1 MRLSEA
7 GLEANIDY
15 WKRVADRYRAQRD
28 DALREVRS
36 LQEEL
41 YKQTGKAFDGY
52 DYLRE
57 IKRTQVKRG
66 FFAQLLFLI
75 RRKK

>member
-7 GLEANIDY
+7 GLEANLDY

-28 DALREVRS
+28 DALREVRA

-41 YKQTGKAFDGY
+41 FKQAGKAYDGY
-52 DYLRE
+52 DYLRDISRSRE
-57 IKRTQVKRG
+57 KRN
-66 FFAQLLFLI
+66 FFARALLLL
-75 RRKK
+75 RRSK

>member
-28 DALREVRS
+28 DALREVRA

-41 YKQTGKAFDGY
+41 FKQTGKAYDGY
-52 DYLRE
+52 DYLRD
-57 IKRTQVKRG
+57 IKRSREKRS
-66 FFAQLLFLI
+66 FFARALLLL
-75 RRKK
+75 RRSK

>member
-15 WKRVADRYRAQRD
+15 WKRVAERYRAQRD
-28 DALREVRS
+28 DALREVRA

-41 YKQTGKAFDGY
+41 YKRTGKAFDGY

-57 IKRTQVKRG
+57 IKRTQAKRS
-66 FFAQLLFLI
+66 FLAQLLFLI
-75 RRKK
+75 RRQK